1 MVRAD
6 RFDVKD
12 FDFWK
17 MQFEN
22 CLYQMVKILVL
33 RFYLLIESLKETP
46 EIKEEEQEA
55 LDRQAICIV
64 QVTLAKKF
72 SY

>member
-6 RFDVKD
+6 RFDVKG

-17 MQFEN
+17 MQIEN
-22 CLYQMVKILVL
+22 CMYQMVKILVL
-33 RFYLLIESLKETP
+33 RFYLLIESLKESL

-55 LDRQAICIV
+55 LDRQAICVV